1 MNTETERTENNV
13 KDLEMSTDGRFHAT
27 AYAVFPG
34 ISIVYYTAHTQ
45 WGARREKDADN
56 GDVFEI
62 FHCRE
67 GRMECSVGDDFCY
80 ISPGDLL
87 IVKTAHVSSSLYFP
101 LRHYHGITIRIHTD
115 KAPQCLSCFLQDVTV
130 QPKAIEEKFCGEKSY
145 YIARSDSSVE
155 HIFSELYAV
164 PEKIRQ
170 GYSKIKIL
178 ELMLFLSAYEI
189 RDGESENRAVSPFQV
204 RLAKRVAQYLTENMY
219 EKITLE
225 QAANTF
231 HASATAIKTSFKA
244 VFGVS
249 FYAYVKTQK
258 MESAAYML
266 EYTDRT
272 VSDIAN
278 AHGYDNSSKFANAF
292 RSVKGMSPAAY
303 RARSAKTAQAES
315 V

>member
-1 MNTETERTENNV
+1 
-13 KDLEMSTDGRFHAT
+13 
-27 AYAVFPG
+27 
-34 ISIVYYTAHTQ
+34 
-45 WGARREKDADN
+45 
-56 GDVFEI
+56 
-62 FHCRE
+62 
-67 GRMECSVGDDFCY
+67 MECSVGDDFCY

-115 KAPQCLSCFLQDVTV
+115 KAPQCLSCFLQDVAV

-178 ELMLFLSAYEI
+178 EQMLFLSAYEI

-225 QAANTF
+225 QAANAF
-231 HASATAIKTSFKA
+231 YASATAIKTSFKA